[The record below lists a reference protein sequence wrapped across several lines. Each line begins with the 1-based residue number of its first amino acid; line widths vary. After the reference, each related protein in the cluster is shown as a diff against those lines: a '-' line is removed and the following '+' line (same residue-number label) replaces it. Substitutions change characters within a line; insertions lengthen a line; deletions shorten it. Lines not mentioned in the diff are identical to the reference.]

1 MGENEE
7 KVVLKADFHCEGC
20 AKKVIKCI
28 RAFNGVKAATID
40 GQKMTVTGKVDPVKL
55 QQKVVQKTH
64 QKVEAALTTA
74 VLKLNLHCNGCIKK
88 IYKIV
93 AKTKGYKGV
102 EVDTQ
107 KDLVIV
113 SGAVDVEALAD
124 ELRKHLKKDM
134 AIVPSKKDNGGGDGK
149 GNNVQGNDMHHPHP
163 Y

>member
-1 MGENEE
+1 MR
-7 KVVLKADFHCEGC
+7 C
-20 AKKVIKCI
+20 A
-28 RAFNGVKAATID
+28 
-40 GQKMTVTGKVDPVKL
+40 
-55 QQKVVQKTH
+55 
-64 QKVEAALTTA
+64 
-74 VLKLNLHCNGCIKK
+74 
-88 IYKIV
+88 
-93 AKTKGYKGV
+93 GYKGV

-163 Y
+163 YWNQHPNPYAYPYESGPFQYNPYGAHLHAPQIFSDDNPNACTIM